1 MLWSGH
7 AGSPTSKIPLCPH
20 FSHIPS
26 CCFSFS
32 LEIYAAPKWHVASHH
47 FFLSLTKVCNPLQDL
62 NLGIFDW
69 QAAYTLWSM
78 LKPCPRI
85 FVILLFMND
94 IIEGNGGQSSIL
106 LNSETTICIEP
117 GKVTIEETT
126 ASTYHKTNFRT
137 FRCRE
142 HISIIANNNLTYSS
156 LELPIL
162 SVYQVSFS
170 TWII

>member
-1 MLWSGH
+1 MISACGISNFKNSIMSSFFTHSFMLFQLQFGNLCC
-7 AGSPTSKIPLCPH
+7 SKMTCG
-20 FSHIPS
+20 FSS
-26 CCFSFS
+26 
-32 LEIYAAPKWHVASHH
+32 

-156 LELPIL
+156 LELAIL

>member
-1 MLWSGH
+1 MRDLQLQKFHYVLIFHTFLHVVSASVWKFMLLQNDMWLL
-7 AGSPTSKIPLCPH
+7 I
-20 FSHIPS
+20 I
-26 CCFSFS
+26 
-32 LEIYAAPKWHVASHH
+32 
-47 FFLSLTKVCNPLQDL
+47 FLSLTKVCNPLQDL

-137 FRCRE
+137 FWCRE

-156 LELPIL
+156 LELAIL